1 MIITVDGPA
10 GSGKSTTAKA
20 VAQILGFKYLDT
32 GAMYRAVTLKF
43 IRERVDLANTSMV
56 ESILAQTEINLQYAG
71 NSLRVLLNGEEVTE
85 SIRSME
91 VNKMVS
97 QVSEIPEVRRFL
109 VPLQREFA
117 TGEDLIAEGR
127 DIGTVVF
134 PNAELKIFMIATENE
149 RANRRHRELAEKG
162 DKSQLND
169 IRESIIKRDQIDSN
183 RRHSPLLKAD
193 DAIVID
199 TTKLDFKTQVEMI
212 VSLFKKRIA
221 VKKLV

>member
-109 VPLQREFA
+109 VPLHREFA